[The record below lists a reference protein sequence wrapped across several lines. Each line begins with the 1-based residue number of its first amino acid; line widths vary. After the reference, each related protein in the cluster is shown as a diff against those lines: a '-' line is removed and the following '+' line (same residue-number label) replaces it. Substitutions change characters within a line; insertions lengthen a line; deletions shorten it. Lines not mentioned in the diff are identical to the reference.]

1 MAARGFREEKA
12 MICLRFSHELLL
24 KDAYAKARRWDMNFV
39 SQLKLNTVIERAK
52 ILLALSV

>member
-1 MAARGFREEKA
+1 